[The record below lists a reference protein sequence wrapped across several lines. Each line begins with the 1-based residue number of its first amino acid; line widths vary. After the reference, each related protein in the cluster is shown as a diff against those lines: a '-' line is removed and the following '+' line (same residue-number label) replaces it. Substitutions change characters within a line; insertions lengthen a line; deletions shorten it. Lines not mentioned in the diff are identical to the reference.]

1 LGDGQTPPQ
10 YKNCRL
16 RPPLKLSLSHL
27 SLAINCHLSARKL
40 VPSTQ
45 AQNSFCVP
53 PPGNACISDIINLFI
68 SGLSKRYSNG
78 VQELSNANRDRS
90 SGTYGFLGR
99 NGAGKSTVMR
109 TLAALQRADDGDATL
124 GQIDLHRETSKASR
138 VIG

>member
-1 LGDGQTPPQ
+1 M
-10 YKNCRL
+10 
-16 RPPLKLSLSHL
+16 
-27 SLAINCHLSARKL
+27 
-40 VPSTQ
+40 
-45 AQNSFCVP
+45 
-53 PPGNACISDIINLFI
+53 
-68 SGLSKRYSNG
+68 
-78 VQELSNANRDRS
+78 QELSNANRDRS